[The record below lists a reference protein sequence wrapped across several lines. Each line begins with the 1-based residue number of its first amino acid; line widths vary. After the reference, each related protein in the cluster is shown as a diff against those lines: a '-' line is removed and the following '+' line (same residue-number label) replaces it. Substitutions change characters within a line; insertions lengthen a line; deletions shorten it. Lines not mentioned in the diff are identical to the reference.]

1 MPLLVNILNIRF
13 FKKKQCYNVR
23 DSAGSLPKNIGLG
36 DKRRNE
42 KE

>member
-1 MPLLVNILNIRF
+1 MPLLVNILNIRL
-13 FKKKQCYNVR
+13 KKQCYNVR

>member
-1 MPLLVNILNIRF
+1 MPLLVNILIKR
-13 FKKKQCYNVR
+13 KKCYNVR

-36 DKRRNE
+36 DKIRNE